1 MRTLPVLRR
10 VVGVVL
16 LVLIGLLHLVLVKN
30 GLHLQMYLGI
40 LFILDTALSF
50 VSALWIAFSDAP
62 LGWILGAIA
71 AAGSFVGYMVTRTV
85 ALPGLHILPWNAPFG
100 LLSLVI
106 EALAFILTLFAL
118 MRRTPA
124 GVNVV

>member
-16 LVLIGLLHLVLVKN
+16 LVIIGLLHLVLVKT
-30 GLHLQMYLGI
+30 GLHIQMYLGI

-50 VSALWIAFSDAP
+50 VSALWIALSDAP
-62 LGWILGAIA
+62 LGWTLGAIV

-100 LLSLVI
+100 LLSLVV
-106 EALAFILTLFAL
+106 EPLAFIVILSAL

-124 GVNVV
+124 GVNAV

>member
-50 VSALWIAFSDAP
+50 VSALWIALSNAP
-62 LGWILGAIA
+62 LGWTLGAIA

-106 EALAFILTLFAL
+106 EALAFVLIVSALT
-118 MRRTPA
+118 RRKPVS
-124 GVNVV
+124 VNTV